1 MVRDGVAVP
10 VCPEI
15 MGGLTTPR
23 VPAEIMPDG
32 RAVARDGRD
41 VTAEYRAGAR
51 ACLAIARRFGI
62 RRAILKSKSPA
73 CGFGAV
79 YDGTFRR
86 VLTPGHGILTQ
97 LLLKHRFRIN
107 SR

>member
-1 MVRDGVAVP
+1 MVRDGVAIP
-10 VCPEI
+10 VCPEV

-32 RAVARDGRD
+32 RVMNREGRD

-51 ACLAIARRFGI
+51 TCLAIARRFGI

-73 CGFGAV
+73 CGCGAV
-79 YDGTFRR
+79 YDGTFRHI
-86 VLTPGHGILTQ
+86 LTPGHGILTQ
-97 LLLKHRFRIN
+97 LLLKQHFAVSAR
-107 SR
+107 